1 LKDSFNGSRHFN
13 TQATLFLTFLFP
25 FYIYNMAF
33 LLVFPFF
40 FFMWDVFVWIQV
52 NKVELRGC
60 NIKYCGQNK
69 GFGVFSSNDVSDGN
83 QNLFIN
89 LYIHICALYGLVVD
103 WKRWLFV
110 WINSF
115 LFPSKVSLKLSNFGF
130 LYWSGTLNSSVCRSE
145 RIGSFLFIF
154 CRGGWGLIAI
164 GLYKNVNW

>member
-1 LKDSFNGSRHFN
+1 MCSHTTLVCSARRARLLVFHSIVLNRINLEFSTSTKTPPKQIKQWQVKKKKQQRQNLKDSFNGSRHFN

-25 FYIYNMAF
+25 VYIYNMA
-33 LLVFPFF
+33 F

-89 LYIHICALYGLVVD
+89 LYIHICALYVLVVD
-103 WKRWLFV
+103 WKRWLF
-110 WINSF
+110 
-115 LFPSKVSLKLSNFGF
+115 L
-130 LYWSGTLNSSVCRSE
+130 
-145 RIGSFLFIF
+145 
-154 CRGGWGLIAI
+154 
-164 GLYKNVNW
+164 